1 MLLNAAPQRGF
12 SLVEVLVTIVV
23 ITVGLLGMFALQSRG
38 SVIEMEAYQRAQ
50 AIALAQDMEARIR
63 NNRARF
69 DATFRTAYAQET
81 APAVW
86 GSAGSVNCPAGV
98 VGAVAEGCQWGELLL
113 GKGETLGSGAALT
126 EVGAMIG
133 ARGCVIASSAPTDG
147 AVGEYFVVVVW
158 QGLQPSVDPA
168 SGSPAATCASTVN
181 YGSGLRRGVVTRVL
195 VPKLEG

>member
-1 MLLNAAPQRGF
+1 MSAAPQRGF

-23 ITVGLLGMFALQSRG
+23 IAVGLLGMFGLQSRG

-50 AIALAQDMEARIR
+50 AIALVQDMEARIR

-69 DATFRTAYAQET
+69 DGAFRASYASET

-86 GSAGSVNCPAGV
+86 GTAGSVDCSGA
-98 VGAVAEGCQWGELLL
+98 VGAAAEGCQWGQLLR
-113 GKGETLGSGAALT
+113 GTGETLGSGAALT

-133 ARGCVIASSAPTDG
+133 ARGCVIAPSAPTAD

-158 QGLQPSVDPA
+158 QGLHASVDPA
-168 SGSPAATCASTVN
+168 QGSPAGTCASAVD
-181 YGSGLRRGVVTRVL
+181 YGPGLRRGVVTRVL
-195 VPKLEG
+195 VPKLQG